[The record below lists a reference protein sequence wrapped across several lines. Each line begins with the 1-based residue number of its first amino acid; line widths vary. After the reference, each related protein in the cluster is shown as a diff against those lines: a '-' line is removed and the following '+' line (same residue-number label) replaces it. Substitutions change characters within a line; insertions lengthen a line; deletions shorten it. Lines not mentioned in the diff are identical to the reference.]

1 MKVRLYVILKFIYQL
16 KKSQYLAQTSNDV
29 STGKGSTTDL
39 LGIIIFFTLL
49 HLGQSLDKC
58 SLWLWVRF
66 LCLVNWNLCHDFPPP
81 DSGQKPLPNFYP
93 NFINGN

>member
-39 LGIIIFFTLL
+39 LGNIWLFDIFYTATFGSELR
-49 HLGQSLDKC
+49 Q
-58 SLWLWVRF
+58 V
-66 LCLVNWNLCHDFPPP
+66 
-81 DSGQKPLPNFYP
+81 
-93 NFINGN
+93 